1 MLSLLVAVGS
11 MLRKK
16 PSLATMCFF
25 AGMLVLGLDSL
36 FTGFSLRTTALPDAV
51 QWLTLGLVVKSF
63 VPAPWL
69 GFSLTY
75 SRGDSRASLAR
86 WRLPLAILALL
97 PIGLSLGFKDQLV
110 EVALAGPANE
120 VVLLRFG
127 AAARA
132 LNVLLL
138 VSFALVL
145 MNLEQTFRSAVGTMR
160 WRIKFVVLGLAVVFG
175 AHVYVRSQAILF
187 SVIDVALAG
196 VESSGLLIGC
206 LFLVRAYAR
215 TGLAEADVYP
225 SRAVLRSSLTV
236 LIVGGYLFIVGVLA
250 QVVRRFGGAGSFQ
263 FQALVVLLGMAGL
276 AMLLLSDRFRQRLH
290 AFVGRHFGK
299 AQHDSVRIWAGCSQR
314 LANVKDEPGL
324 CSTSERFVSE
334 TFEVLSVT
342 VWLLDEGKTR
352 QPSQAAGVAPPGTV
366 SDAVAAGLRTKPLPF
381 DLEAVNEA
389 WAEELRQLSP
399 KAFPAKGGNRWCV
412 PLTAGERVLGAVL
425 LADRVNGAP
434 YTVEE
439 LELLKCIGDQITSV
453 LLNLR
458 LANEVVRAREM
469 EAFRTMSAFFVH
481 DLKNAAASLNLMLK
495 NLPAH
500 FDDPQFRED
509 TLRGVGNT
517 ARRIDETIARLSAL
531 RQRPEFRPVDVD
543 LVQLVADATDG
554 LDEPRAVELT
564 RELLPVPGILADR
577 EQVRSVVTNLLV
589 NARDAVGQ
597 SGCINV
603 RTDSADGFV
612 VLTVADNGCGMTPA
626 FLKDSLFRPFQT
638 TKSKG
643 LGIGMFQARMVV
655 EAHGGNIQVNSEAGR
670 GTTVRVSFPAK
681 IAS

>member
-1 MLSLLVAVGS
+1 MTLFSVLPFAASILSLLVAVGS

-36 FTGFSLRTTALPDAV
+36 FTGLSLRTTALPDAV
-51 QWLTLGLVVKSF
+51 QWLTLGLIVKSF

-75 SRGDSRASLAR
+75 SRGDARASLAR

-132 LNVLLL
+132 LNVVLL

-175 AHVYVRSQAILF
+175 AHLYVRSQAILF

-276 AMLLLSDRFRQRLH
+276 AMLLLSDRFRQRVH

-342 VWLLDEGKTR
+342 VWLLDEGKAQFPGGASAAR
-352 QPSQAAGVAPPGTV
+352 QPSQAAGVAPPGTA
-366 SDAVAAGLRTKPLPF
+366 SDGVAAGLRTKPLPF

-389 WAEELRQLSP
+389 WAEELRQAQPEGFSRE
-399 KAFPAKGGNRWCV
+399 GGQ
-412 PLTAGERVLGAVL
+412 PL
-425 LADRVNGAP
+425 
-434 YTVEE
+434 
-439 LELLKCIGDQITSV
+439 
-453 LLNLR
+453 
-458 LANEVVRAREM
+458 
-469 EAFRTMSAFFVH
+469 
-481 DLKNAAASLNLMLK
+481 
-495 NLPAH
+495 
-500 FDDPQFRED
+500 
-509 TLRGVGNT
+509 
-517 ARRIDETIARLSAL
+517 
-531 RQRPEFRPVDVD
+531 
-543 LVQLVADATDG
+543 
-554 LDEPRAVELT
+554 
-564 RELLPVPGILADR
+564 
-577 EQVRSVVTNLLV
+577 VRSVDGRRAGAWGRPACRSRQRRPVHPGRTGTAEVHRRPDHIGAAEPASRERSGPGAGDGGVPDDVGLLR
-589 NARDAVGQ
+589 ARPEERRGIAQSDAEE
-597 SGCINV
+597 
-603 RTDSADGFV
+603 
-612 VLTVADNGCGMTPA
+612 PA
-626 FLKDSLFRPFQT
+626 GALRRP
-638 TKSKG
+638 S
-643 LGIGMFQARMVV
+643 V
-655 EAHGGNIQVNSEAGR
+655 
-670 GTTVRVSFPAK
+670 P
-681 IAS
+681 